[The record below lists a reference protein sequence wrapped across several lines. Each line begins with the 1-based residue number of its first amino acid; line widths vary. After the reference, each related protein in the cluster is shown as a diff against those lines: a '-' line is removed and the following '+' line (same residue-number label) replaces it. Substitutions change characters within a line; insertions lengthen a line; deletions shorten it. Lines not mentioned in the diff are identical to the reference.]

1 MKNSKTAW
9 DIFKKILIIL
19 FIMFLINYFI
29 ANSSYYEKRNS
40 AKATITEEKARE
52 FENDIKE
59 GKNIDIKDYIE
70 EENEDTSNII
80 SNLGYNTSEFIN
92 DIVTQKLFKV
102 FKVVGKLFK

>member
-52 FENDIKE
+52 DVH
-59 GKNIDIKDYIE
+59 
-70 EENEDTSNII
+70 
-80 SNLGYNTSEFIN
+80 EFIEKLIQKG
-92 DIVTQKLFKV
+92 IVEC
-102 FKVVGKLFK
+102 